1 MRLTVVGCSGSFP
14 GPDSPASCYLVEAD
28 GDDGRT
34 WRILLD
40 LGSGAL
46 GRLQAHTD
54 PLAVD
59 GVFLSHLHPDH
70 WFDMSGYYVL
80 RKYHP
85 DGPQPRIPVYGPT
98 GTAAR
103 MATAYGLPEQPGMTE
118 EFDFHEYAGGQTV
131 TVGPFSVDVARVLH
145 PVEAYAIKVSNGRR
159 SFVYSGDT
167 GACDALIDL
176 AQGADLLLAEASF
189 REGDD
194 NPVDLH
200 MTGKEAAETAVRSGV
215 RRLVLTH
222 IPPWHEPATAL
233 AEAKPVYDGPL
244 ELARCG
250 ATYDL

>member
-14 GPDSPASCYLVEAD
+14 GPDSPASSYLVEAD
-28 GDDGRT
+28 AGGRT

-46 GRLQAHTD
+46 GRLQAVTD

-59 GVFLSHLHPDH
+59 AVFLSHLHPDH

-85 DGPQPRIPVYGPT
+85 AGPQPRIPVYGPN
-98 GTAAR
+98 GTAEQMAR
-103 MATAYGLPEQPGMTE
+103 SYGLPENPGMSE
-118 EFDFHEYAGGQTV
+118 EFDVRRYDGDGPV
-131 TVGPFSVDVARVLH
+131 TVGPFTVEVTRVKH
-145 PVEAYAIKVSNGRR
+145 PVEAYAIKVSEGRR
-159 SFVYSGDT
+159 SLVYSGDT
-167 GACDALIDL
+167 GFCEALVEL
-176 AQGADLLLAEASF
+176 ARDTDLLLAEASF

-194 NPVDLH
+194 NPPDLH
-200 MTGKEAAETAVRSGV
+200 MTGREAAETAVRAGA

-222 IPPWHEPATAL
+222 VPPWHERESAL
-233 AEAKPVYDGPL
+233 AEAVPVYDGPL

-250 ATYDL
+250 ATYHL